1 MVVGYENVGKT
12 TILDCIFP
20 MTGRMKSQGQV
31 KRTEYWFKLQGSHL
45 TKYRSPDSVEPHKGK
60 IHDIVAGDCDVS
72 EIESHGIQLTFKKGQ
87 PELKLYCDDED
98 TKKHWLV
105 RFKRLTKN
113 AATHGIEITKH
124 RIDHPVAREQLPTE
138 TYEMSVWDF
147 AGQLD
152 YYNNHHYFLTS
163 RTVFLVLWKMHE
175 GEKGLEGLNFWL
187 RSLHVHI
194 GNKAENENLFS
205 IVVVGTHLD
214 MLPEKERSQQVKRDE
229 KIREIAQTLGLTC
242 GIETFEVSCKELT
255 NIETLRSAIFA
266 LPFTHSYFGETVPES
281 YLVIEKHLKSLK
293 HTKRLMPIIEISE
306 LMKNFKEQRLNFDEG
321 LVRRALFL
329 LSSWGVCTYFHN
341 MEKLSSLVILDP
353 HFLTKDVL
361 AQLFNP
367 ATSTSITNGIIPH
380 MNLHQIWPNYIDKAP
395 TLIALLEYF
404 ETSFVLEDQ
413 KNDDEDKKVE
423 VDFWQQKSVVPCLLP
438 VERGLTIEG
447 HWSNICRDKTEAV
460 ERIILFDVTPKELI
474 SKLLVKL
481 HQYIY
486 RESIW
491 RYGALIFKDDAFSL
505 LELDIQKN
513 ILIIK
518 VRATNRTWC
527 IEFLSQIIEYIEACC
542 DTYQN
547 LAWKQCVKSTHDSDG
562 LVTIQ
567 QCLQAANNPAAG
579 DLRCPITKLPL
590 PPVELLFS
598 AGIQI
603 DFAVS
608 GFFLFSY
615 FYFILFYFIL
625 LLFFLFLFHFIL
637 ILILHIQ

>member
-20 MTGRMKSQGQV
+20 MTGRLKSQGQLR
-31 KRTEYWFKLQGSHL
+31 RTEYWFKLQGAHL
-45 TKYRSPDSVEPHKGK
+45 SKYKSPDSIEPHKGK

-72 EIESHGIQLTFKKGQ
+72 EIESHGIQLTLKKSQ
-87 PELKLYCDDED
+87 QELKIYCDDED
-98 TKKHWLV
+98 TKKQWLT

-124 RIDHPVAREQLPTE
+124 KIDHPVAREQLPTQ

-152 YYNNHHYFLTS
+152 YYNNHHYFLSS

-187 RSLHVHI
+187 RSLHIHI
-194 GNKAENENLFS
+194 GNKVENENLFS

-214 MLPEKERSQQVKRDE
+214 MLPEKERSQQAKRDE
-229 KIREIAQTLGLTC
+229 KIREIAESLGLTC
-242 GIETFEVSCKELT
+242 GIETFEVSCKDLT
-255 NIETLRSAIFA
+255 NIETLRSTVFT

-293 HTKRLMPIIEISE
+293 HTKKAMPIVEISE
-306 LMKNFKEQRLNFDEG
+306 LMKHFEEQRLNVDQG
-321 LVRRALFL
+321 LLRRALFL

-341 MEKLSSLVILDP
+341 MEKLSSVVILDP

-367 ATSTSITNGIIPH
+367 ATSTFRTNGIIPH
-380 MNLHQIWPNYIDKAP
+380 NNLKQIWPNYIDKAP
-395 TLIALLEYF
+395 ILITLLEYF

-413 KNDDEDKKVE
+413 KNEDEDKKVE
-423 VDFWQQKSVVPCLLP
+423 VDFWDQKSVVPCLLP
-438 VERGLTIEG
+438 EEQGPTIEG
-447 HWSNICRDKTEAV
+447 HWSNICQDKIEAV
-460 ERIILFDVTPKELI
+460 KRIILFDVTPKELI

-486 RESIW
+486 KESIW
-491 RYGALIFKDDAFSL
+491 RYGALIFKNDAFSL
-505 LELDIQKN
+505 LELDTQKN
-513 ILIIK
+513 TLIIE

-527 IEFLSQIIEYIEACC
+527 IEFLSQIIEYIETCC
-542 DTYQN
+542 ETYQN
-547 LAWKQCVKSTHDSDG
+547 LAWKQCVKSTHHPDG
-562 LVTIQ
+562 LVTIE

-590 PPVELLFS
+590 PPVELLFT
-598 AGIQI
+598 AGIQTN
-603 DFAVS
+603 FTVS
-608 GFFLFSY
+608 GFFD
-615 FYFILFYFIL
+615 FILFLFFIL
-625 LLFFLFLFHFIL
+625 FIYF
-637 ILILHIQ
+637 